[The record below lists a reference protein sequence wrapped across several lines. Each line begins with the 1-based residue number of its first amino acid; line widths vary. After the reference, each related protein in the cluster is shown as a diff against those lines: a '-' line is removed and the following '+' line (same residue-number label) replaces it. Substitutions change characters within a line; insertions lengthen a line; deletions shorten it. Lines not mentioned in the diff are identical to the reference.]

1 MLCRQETRKKYISK
15 ILNIAEKEDKL
26 GWFKEPYEQEEYK
39 RIIKNPMYF
48 SKMRQNVDQY
58 LVDVNMLKDHFNLI
72 FTNAFNYNKPKDRAY
87 KDAEKVQEIVNRLLE
102 RKWDKLIEKQDMT
115 IEEREH
121 QQWVMEQIEGDPNF
135 LDKSEDVEVP
145 HKRFKYVPQKVKQD
159 NEEMA
164 EFMNEPDKAP
174 SSNHSAE
181 QSDNEDSVISSK
193 LRKRRK
199 NLKYTE
205 EDNYSNLN
213 LDSKNSTGKPAA
225 EAKSLGKKGSQI
237 IKPRKNPEV
246 HFSSDEE
253 IEVMKN
259 ITLKDID
266 FSNPMNFTAK
276 HLLETPEDLEDMDI
290 KQYYHNPVRCCFD
303 DPTLAFVPI
312 CFLCGSF
319 GNEQEFIFCN
329 LCGESFHPF
338 CVKFNEE
345 DRDKLQE
352 YWK

>member
-58 LVDVNMLKDHFNLI
+58 LVDVNMMKDHFNLI

-87 KDAEKVQEIVNRLLE
+87 KDAEKVQEVVNRLLE

-115 IEEREH
+115 LEEREH
-121 QQWVMEQIEGDPNF
+121 QQWVMEQIEADPNF

-145 HKRFKYVPQKVKQD
+145 PRHFKYVPQKVKQD

-164 EFMNEPDKAP
+164 EFMNEPEKAA

-181 QSDNEDSVISSK
+181 QSDNESSIISSK
-193 LRKRRK
+193 LRKRKK

-205 EDNYSNLN
+205 DDNYSNLN
-213 LDSKNSTGKPAA
+213 MDSKNSSGKPAA
-225 EAKSLGKKGSQI
+225 ESKSIGKKNSQI
-237 IKPRKNPEV
+237 VKTRKNPEV

-338 CVKFNEE
+338 
-345 DRDKLQE
+345 
-352 YWK
+352 